1 MPDQPPIAVYILAA
15 AFVVLVLALR
25 MRRLKRRFPLRLS
38 RIWIAPAIFLALA
51 AVTLSQFPFSALDG
65 IWLGF
70 AFGLGAV
77 FGWQRGRL
85 MRITLDPATRTLTA
99 QATPMGIYFL
109 FGLVAFR
116 LALRT
121 GLGMEAEGW
130 RLSPVLVNDVF
141 ITFAAGLFVAQG
153 AEMAIRAR
161 RLLTAAS
168 EQMRAGASS
177 EENPDQGFSDFM

>member
-1 MPDQPPIAVYILAA
+1 MQPHQPPIAVYVIATAIVL
-15 AFVVLVLALR
+15 LVLAFR
-25 MRRLKRRFPLRLS
+25 MRRLKRSFPLRLN
-38 RIWIAPAIFLALA
+38 RIWIAPTIFVALA
-51 AVTLSQFPFSALDG
+51 AVTLAQFPLGPFDA
-65 IWLGF
+65 IWLGL
-70 AFGLGAV
+70 AFVLGAA

-85 MRITLDPATRTLTA
+85 MSITLEPATRTLTA

-109 FGLVAFR
+109 FGLIAFR

-130 RLSPVLVNDVF
+130 QLSPAFVNDIF

-161 RLLTAAS
+161 RLLTGRS
-168 EQMRAGASS
+168 EQ
-177 EENPDQGFSDFM
+177 